1 MCSFSRGMPLVRRQ
15 GGGTY
20 GGLSWLTRDWGIPMA
35 KKSITMIKICI
46 FSLSVMF
53 FSDCK
58 NIKKISTSVPVDTIS
73 SKQFLAGRNICEVA
87 IANNFK
93 EIKPPMVPWATDLK
107 DPYSESYF
115 IDGKKLT
122 ILQPLKRFDLPD
134 SNRRY
139 FYDGKEIK
147 TVRVLFDSLKFN
159 FNSVTFDYGY
169 SPQNIFR
176 NKNSILLRNEP
187 ADWSG
192 LIGQYRFI
200 QLFDLRKMICYD
212 FFVNYYACLNDHS
225 SKE

>member
-1 MCSFSRGMPLVRRQ
+1 
-15 GGGTY
+15 
-20 GGLSWLTRDWGIPMA
+20 
-35 KKSITMIKICI
+35 MIKIYI

-58 NIKKISTSVPVDTIS
+58 NIKSYSTSIQVDTIS
-73 SKQFLAGRNICEVA
+73 STQFLADRNICDVA
-87 IANNFK
+87 LAKNFK
-93 EIKPPMVPWATDLK
+93 AIKPQMVPWATDPK

-139 FYDGKEIK
+139 FYDDKEIK

-159 FNSVTFDYGY
+159 FNTVSFDYGY
-169 SPQNIFR
+169 SPQNVYQ
-176 NKNSILLRNEP
+176 NKDFVILRNES

-200 QLFDLRKMICYD
+200 QLFDFKKLVCYE
-212 FFVNYYACLNDHS
+212 FFVNYYACLNEDS
-225 SKE
+225 LSKNK